1 MIKAFVSYAGT
12 DRERADELHQ
22 WLVTEGHEVFLA
34 HDLRD
39 GIVAGEQWR
48 LRLYEKLRWADAV
61 VCVLTRAYVA
71 SPWCTAEV
79 VIAQSR
85 GSRLIP
91 ILDEPK
97 VVHPLLSD
105 VQHIDRTRNPVAAYA
120 ALAGALRRVDAGGGF
135 GWTDDQSPFPGLL
148 PFGVEQHRVFF
159 GRGEETKELAELLRS
174 PAEQAKATV
183 LLVVG
188 PSGCGKSSLV
198 RAGLLHVMAQE
209 LEWRTL
215 PPICRGLIQWRRWP
229 GSWLPPPG
237 TAAWDGR
244 WPMSTT
250 SSSNMAW

>member
-135 GWTDDQSPFPGLL
+135 GWTDDQSPFPGCSRSVLSSIGCSSAEVRRPRSLL
-148 PFGVEQHRVFF
+148 SCCDPPPNKPKR
-159 GRGEETKELAELLRS
+159 RCCWWWA
-174 PAEQAKATV
+174 
-183 LLVVG
+183 
-188 PSGCGKSSLV
+188 
-198 RAGLLHVMAQE
+198 
-209 LEWRTL
+209 L
-215 PPICRGLIQWRRWP
+215 PGAANRRWSGP
-229 GSWLPPPG
+229 DCC
-237 TAAWDGR
+237 T
-244 WPMSTT
+244 
-250 SSSNMAW
+250 